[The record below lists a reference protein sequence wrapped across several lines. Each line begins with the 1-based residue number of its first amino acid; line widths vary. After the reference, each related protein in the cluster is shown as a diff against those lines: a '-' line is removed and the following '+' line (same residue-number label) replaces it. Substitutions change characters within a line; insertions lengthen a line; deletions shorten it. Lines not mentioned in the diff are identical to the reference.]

1 MKLDEIR
8 VQNIRIKSRP
18 DLYHFSH
25 LTRPFSYLWKN
36 QETGKTGEGIFRQL
50 LWEPVFEK
58 SEIGPINTT
67 IKHEFL
73 CALLKGK
80 CAMCRFYISFGD

>member
-8 VQNIRIKSRP
+8 VQNIRVKSRP

-36 QETGKTGEGIFRQL
+36 QETGKTGGLFRQL

-58 SEIGPINTT
+58 SGIGPINTT
-67 IKHEFL
+67 INHEFL

-80 CAMCRFYISFGD
+80 CAICCFYISFGD